1 MIKRILV
8 IVITVCVACQFAA
21 SQTTLS
27 LKEIFKNDFLI
38 GTAMDVQQIEERN
51 TVADALIKQQFNAA
65 TPENTMKA
73 EIIHSAWNT
82 NNF

>member
-1 MIKRILV
+1 MIKKIFS
-8 IVITVCVACQFAA
+8 IAFTVCVVHHYAM
-21 SQTTLS
+21 SQTTPS

-38 GTAMDVQQIEERN
+38 GAAMNAQQIEERDA
-51 TVADALIKQQFNAA
+51 VADSLIKKQFNAA